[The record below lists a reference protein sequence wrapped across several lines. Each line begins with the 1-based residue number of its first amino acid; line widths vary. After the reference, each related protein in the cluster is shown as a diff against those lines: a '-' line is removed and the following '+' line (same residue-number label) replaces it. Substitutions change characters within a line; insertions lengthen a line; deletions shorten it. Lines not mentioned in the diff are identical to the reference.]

1 MRHPH
6 IHAEKGLKVEGYQ
19 VIRFS
24 KMATVKTFEGLEV
37 WQHARKLVKEIY
49 GVSNRGPFS
58 KDFGLRDQ
66 LRRASISIL
75 SNIAEGFERSGNKE
89 FAHFLF
95 MAKGS
100 AGELRA
106 QLYVALD
113 LAYISANDFQPGQ
126 LFGNNRPTTFCV
138 DQVSAASDRQNLIT

>member
-113 LAYISANDFQPGQ
+113 LAYISANDF
-126 LFGNNRPTTFCV
+126 
-138 DQVSAASDRQNLIT
+138 